1 MYALKTEQQIETG
14 PEAAQVIGGNA
25 NSGQQR
31 NVQYAN
37 SLYYFQ
43 VQIQRMLSN
52 MKDSLPQSGANII
65 NDSLQVLVNLVGA
78 IIQPIVVSINSTVET
93 IIVTIHL
100 ETDWAK
106 LQIPPNKNTVPC
118 SPYMRELT
126 QFITRVYH
134 TYLSNFNNKEV
145 LLAKCSEIAVR
156 CIELLVRHSSLLRPL
171 SQGGRIRLHSDYLH
185 LEHSLKVICPH
196 LSDLGRPYRLLRSM
210 ASLVTLTPEEIV
222 ASQASESSV
231 PHSTILL
238 LLFSYAGS
246 DLASPHQNTAWSL
259 PKLSV
264 WLDEHPSESDR
275 LDLIAGAL
283 QKYENLVRQ
292 KNSVNYDPVYP
303 VMSKFLESAVKS
315 LK

>member
-1 MYALKTEQQIETG
+1 
-14 PEAAQVIGGNA
+14 
-25 NSGQQR
+25 
-31 NVQYAN
+31 
-37 SLYYFQ
+37 
-43 VQIQRMLSN
+43 
-52 MKDSLPQSGANII
+52 
-65 NDSLQVLVNLVGA
+65 
-78 IIQPIVVSINSTVET
+78 
-93 IIVTIHL
+93 
-100 ETDWAK
+100 
-106 LQIPPNKNTVPC
+106 
-118 SPYMRELT
+118 
-126 QFITRVYH
+126 
-134 TYLSNFNNKEV
+134 
-145 LLAKCSEIAVR
+145 
-156 CIELLVRHSSLLRPL
+156 
-171 SQGGRIRLHSDYLH
+171 LHSDYLH

-210 ASLVTLTPEEIV
+210 ASLVTLTPDEIV

-246 DLASPHQNTAWSL
+246 DLASPHQNTGWSL